1 MPVKLMMTACGSAAD
16 MVALHGIDKT
26 QLPRF
31 KSFDVSTRALSTFRA
46 AKNGA
51 LVGNRIAIRYGWKE
65 GEDVTIDELG
75 GVSLTVCGVF
85 TTHGTADDFL
95 IYAGRRFVQE
105 AADEQGISNHV
116 LVQLA
121 EGADASAAARA
132 IDELPLTIETT
143 TQLEE
148 AHLGVVLDNLS
159 DLAAVSRSVCL
170 ITIVVVLIAIGNAM
184 SMSTRDRS
192 AEFGVL
198 RTLGYGRRAILGM
211 VMTEG
216 VLQAVVGGAAGC
228 GLVQVLTSLNLV
240 RTISTCSI
248 TVVFTAGPGVWSQ
261 TLGAVLVASLLGCA
275 VPAMRASRVDPV
287 TAIRRDD

>member
-16 MVALHGIDKT
+16 MVAMHGVDKK
-26 QLPRF
+26 QLSRF
-31 KSFDVSTRALSTFRA
+31 KTFEVSPQALSAFRA
-46 AKNGA
+46 NKHGA

-65 GEDVTIDELG
+65 GEQVTIDELG

-116 LVQLA
+116 LVKLA
-121 EGADASAAARA
+121 EGADADAVAGE
-132 IDELPLTIETT
+132 IDRLPLTVETT

-148 AHLGVVLDNLS
+148 AHLGVVLDNLA

-170 ITIVVVLIAIGNAM
+170 ITIVVVLIAIGNAV

-198 RTLGYGRRAILGM
+198 RTLGCKRHAILAM

-216 VLQAVVGGAAGC
+216 TLQAVLGGAAGC
-228 GLVQVLTSLNLV
+228 GLVQVLMSLNLV
-240 RTISTCSI
+240 KTISTCSI
-248 TVVFTAGPGVWSQ
+248 TVVFSAGPGVWSQ
-261 TLGAVLVASLLGCA
+261 TLGAVLFAAILGCA
-275 VPAMRASRVDPV
+275 VPALRASRVDPV